1 MQLSS
6 GDVVGSG
13 GAVDEAFARMLVVFN
28 VQPGA
33 VRVPWP
39 AEVDSLQLHPM
50 HAASVDAV
58 TASAYVNA
66 HERVVEVPGRT
77 AAVFVQPRR

>member
-28 VQPGA
+28 VQPGE
-33 VRVPWP
+33 VQVPWP
-39 AEVDSLQLHPM
+39 AEVDTLQLHPM

-58 TASAYVNA
+58 TASARA
-66 HERVVEVPGRT
+66 DPGGRVVVVAGRT
-77 AAVFVQPRR
+77 AAVFVQPRC